1 MKVLTKEHVIYSFN
15 QKNPARYR
23 VEDGETFWVETDDCY
38 SGQIKDESVKRPDID
53 ISIMDCSVGPIYI
66 EGAHPGDTLC
76 VEILAIQFAPQGVM
90 VTSKG
95 LGVLGER
102 IQEPDTKII
111 PIRDGSSIDLGGR
124 RLEIIEI
131 PGHTPGSIAVLDV
144 ERRVLFSGD
153 TVQDGSIFLFGPMR
167 NIPAFYHSLKR
178 LEGMTGRFD
187 LIYPSHGSFPVKKE
201 LISRLISQT
210 AKLERGELAASEAAF
225 MGIPLKRYEADAA
238 VFLCDADHGEKDEMS
253 AQGGQKISP
262 FTL

>member
-1 MKVLTKEHVIYSFN
+1 MQVHNAKK
-15 QKNPARYR
+15 
-23 VEDGETFWVETDDCY
+23 
-38 SGQIKDESVKRPDID
+38 
-53 ISIMDCSVGPIYI
+53 
-66 EGAHPGDTLC
+66 
-76 VEILAIQFAPQGVM
+76 LA
-90 VTSKG
+90 KG
-95 LGVLGER
+95 LTALPLSLLNTHADRDHIGSNAEFDAVYMSPAELVNY
-102 IQEPDTKII
+102 PLAKKASDII

-131 PGHTPGSIAVLDV
+131 PGHTPGSVAVLDV

-238 VFLCDADHGEKDEMS
+238 VFLCGADYGEKAEMS
-253 AQGGQKISP
+253 VQGGQRPSGNSGADDREKP
-262 FTL
+262 GKGTEGEAG

>member
-38 SGQIKDESVKRPDID
+38 SGKIKDESVKRPDID

-111 PIRDGSSIDLGGR
+111 PIRDGFAYFSESIRLPLTPMVGVCGVAPKAGRPRRKPGYEAGHGGVPPVPSGGAGGGR
-124 RLEIIEI
+124 AGRRR
-131 PGHTPGSIAVLDV
+131 PARMYGGWGV
-144 ERRVLFSGD
+144 ERNWDRDPGAHL
-153 TVQDGSIFLFGPMR
+153 
-167 NIPAFYHSLKR
+167 PA
-178 LEGMTGRFD
+178 D
-187 LIYPSHGSFPVKKE
+187 LCAP
-201 LISRLISQT
+201 
-210 AKLERGELAASEAAF
+210 
-225 MGIPLKRYEADAA
+225 
-238 VFLCDADHGEKDEMS
+238 
-253 AQGGQKISP
+253 
-262 FTL
+262 